1 MPIEL
6 LTMLASGAM
15 GFLSK
20 MWANNSKD
28 KADQHRMMMESLVQ
42 KEKGV
47 KSARKFDTPDSNI
60 MRKFIV
66 IALFSMLGFLLVGGM
81 FGVTNI
87 LIESTTNSIFGF
99 IFGSTIDVIQVE
111 GLVAYPWMHHVVLS
125 IIAFYFGTGSA
136 KR

>member
-1 MPIEL
+1 
-6 LTMLASGAM
+6 MLASGAM

-28 KADQHRMMMESLVQ
+28 KADQHRMMMEGLVQ
-42 KEKGV
+42 QEKGV
-47 KSARKFDTPDSNI
+47 KSARKLQDKDTNV

-125 IIAFYFGTGSA
+125 Q
-136 KR
+136 